1 MNALSL
7 PFDVR
12 AGADLLL
19 ASTILLLGRRCAGD
33 LGGRNSPH
41 REVHMTQRCAVVLEK
56 PER

>member
-12 AGADLLL
+12 AAAGAD
-19 ASTILLLGRRCAGD
+19 LGRRCAGD

>member
-12 AGADLLL
+12 AGQ
-19 ASTILLLGRRCAGD
+19 SSSLGRSTVAVPGD